1 MAWHDQEAHLK
12 RVVEERVL
20 HSGVGGAGVDE
31 AEAEART
38 HDAGGLRAVVHEV
51 ERVGLREDLLV
62 GPHGLVAGLVVGG
75 RRAVEPRGEREAPR
89 AVALIALRRA
99 RAHQEAHNQQQHT
112 YHQTEDDRL
121 RTHHILDSNVA

>member
-1 MAWHDQEAHLK
+1 MHKTHLK
-12 RVVEERVL
+12 RVVEEHVL

-62 GPHGLVAGLVVGG
+62 GPDWLVAGFVVGG
-75 RRAVEPRGEREAPR
+75 RLAVEPRGERETRR

-99 RAHQEAHNQQQHT
+99 RAHQQAHDQQQHT
-112 YHQTEDDRL
+112 HHQTEDERL
-121 RTHHILDSNVA
+121 